1 VVAPGLIVVAPK
13 EGELTGRDAGFSK
26 ESIL

>member
-1 VVAPGLIVVAPK
+1 LIVVAPK

-26 ESIL
+26 ESIV

>member
-1 VVAPGLIVVAPK
+1 LIVVAPK